1 MRYKAISITPK
12 NGCIGLLLECEDA
25 IVVLGLKDTSFDC
38 SSIREKYDKLFVLFE
53 HNKQCDIRY
62 GVQWYINLFNRIKKG
77 VQ

>member
-1 MRYKAISITPK
+1 MRYKAIEIRPG
-12 NGCIGLLLECEDA
+12 NGCIALFLECEDTL
-25 IVVLGLKDTSFDC
+25 IVIGLKDLSLDC

-53 HNKQCDIRY
+53 HNKKCDIRY

>member
-1 MRYKAISITPK
+1 MRYKPIAIYPE
-12 NGCIGLLLECEDA
+12 NGYIELLLECDE
-25 IVVLGLKDTSFDC
+25 VVIRIGLRDPYFDC
-38 SSIREKYDKLFVLFE
+38 SAIREKYDKLFVLFE